1 MTGIGMNKIVPL
13 KLTPGFTSTNI
24 NPNHSTSVV
33 EPPHPN
39 PTLLWGLMVLENTNN
54 VGSI

>member
-33 EPPHPN
+33 EPPPS
-39 PTLLWGLMVLENTNN
+39 PTPLYYGDRWF
-54 VGSI
+54 